1 MPFYLF
7 RNLRWVAMTIA
18 LGIGANQFYAMAL
31 VWPQM
36 VKSLWPVTGDAYAWI
51 AAVPGMCLIVG
62 QTTGGFMANF
72 VNPRFIIIS
81 GTLVGTA
88 LVGGAAC
95 ANEYNFSTVLT
106 LVVLGYFMI
115 GFQEAIC
122 GTLATISLRNQRDI
136 GTGGGL
142 AATMRSG
149 ISALGSAV
157 YGAVLRNSLST
168 EIPKAVPAAAI
179 AAGLPEDSVAAL
191 IPVLQGGAQPPGG
204 IPGLTPEILEV
215 ATHAYR
221 AAASIAFRNV
231 MLTSFAFGTISI
243 VCAWFA
249 PAVEESKKGI
259 VSRTLKRHSEKK
271 DGGGEHEKV
280 VEATG

>member
-36 VKSLWPVTGDAYAWI
+36 VKSLWPVTGDGYAWI

-62 QTTGGFMANF
+62 QTFGGFLANF

-88 LVGGAAC
+88 FIGGAAC
-95 ANEYNFSTVLT
+95 ANENNFTTVLI
-106 LVVLGYFMI
+106 LVILGYFMI

-122 GTLATISLRNQRDI
+122 GTLATISLRDQRDI

-157 YGAVLRNSLST
+157 YGAVLRNSLSK
-168 EIPKAVPAAAI
+168 EIPKVVPAAAI
-179 AAGLPEDSVAAL
+179 AAGLPAGSVAAL
-191 IPVLQGGAQPPGG
+191 IPVLQGGAQPAGG

-231 MLTSFAFGTISI
+231 MLTSFAFGSVSM

-249 PAVEESKKGI
+249 PAVDEAKKGI
-259 VSRTLKRHSEKK
+259 VSRTLRKHSEK
-271 DGGGEHEKV
+271 EPVEKEGQKAV
-280 VEATG
+280 LE